1 MVIIGGLSQQTN
13 AKCTSCWCM
22 YDHMHML
29 LVTVVRG
36 QTDILS
42 EGTAPDNTWSDSFD
56 DYEWCSTKF

>member
-1 MVIIGGLSQQTN
+1 MH
-13 AKCTSCWCM
+13 
-22 YDHMHML
+22 DHMHML